1 MDNTIHSYGIKTM
14 CWPCVD
20 TWKKSRF
27 VVNFHE
33 VCVQWAP
40 FSTMSY
46 CCVKQ
51 PLLVLFLKSLW
62 LYCLCVCNS
71 LSTSRWE
78 LSIGPG
84 KKGKTGQSILLGR
97 GSKLV
102 SHFYGVADL
111 SAVPGG
117 VRDYISMPFSFKCIL
132 CICSVL
138 KTNMNGVRS
147 CPYTRLEQV

>member
-33 VCVQWAP
+33 VCVHRAP
-40 FSTMSY
+40 FSTISY

-51 PLLVLFLKSLW
+51 PLLVLFWKVFDCIV
-62 LYCLCVCNS
+62 YVCATAWAPLVES
-71 LSTSRWE
+71 CRLD
-78 LSIGPG
+78 PA
-84 KKGKTGQSILLGR
+84 KKRKTGQSILLGR

-102 SHFYGVADL
+102 SHFYGVADMSVDCL
-111 SAVPGG
+111 AALEIISPCCSPLNVYSAFAVCWKPIWM
-117 VRDYISMPFSFKCIL
+117 V
-132 CICSVL
+132 
-138 KTNMNGVRS
+138 
-147 CPYTRLEQV
+147 